1 MLDIQFI
8 RENTQKVKDA
18 AATKNVVVD
27 IDQLLELDFKRREL
41 LKEVE
46 KLRKARNETAAQMK
60 NGQPSP
66 ELVAEGR
73 RIKETLG
80 ELESELD
87 PTEGEYRALL
97 GDVPNLFSEDT
108 PLGVPFFGRYTPG
121 WRRGEQGC

>member
-18 AATKNVVVD
+18 AAAKNVVVD

-87 PTEGEYRALL
+87 PELELRLESKLY
-97 GDVPNLFSEDT
+97 
-108 PLGVPFFGRYTPG
+108 Y
-121 WRRGEQGC
+121 